1 MAMATP
7 GPVRVAF
14 WQATVFRRFWVSN
27 LLASFVQPLLYL
39 LGLGVGVG
47 ALVDRTA
54 RSTEVLGGVSYV
66 AYIAPGPDGHH
77 RDGRRVDREPVAD
90 PRWLHLEPR
99 VLRHL
104 GNPARPEPTSS
115 AATRCGWPF
124 GAWSPRPRWLRCWCC
139 SPTPE
144 SWGLIPSVPIAAF
157 TGVAFAMPLMA
168 FSAPRKLDGG
178 LRRRCSGSW
187 SIPLFLFGGAFYPIS
202 QLPEWTQVIIKILP
216 LWHGVELARG
226 FTVGDSTASTTIAH
240 IVVPCAWI
248 IAGTLLSYRFVRRRL
263 YV

>member
-7 GPVRVAF
+7 GPIRVVF
-14 WQATVFRRFWVSN
+14 WQAAIFRRFWVSN

-66 AYIAPGPDGHH
+66 AFIAPGLMITTAMAVASAESLWPILDGFIWSRAFFGISATPLGPKDIVGGHALWMAIRCMVIAIAVAAVLALFPDS
-77 RDGRRVDREPVAD
+77 R
-90 PRWLHLEPR
+90 
-99 VLRHL
+99 
-104 GNPARPEPTSS
+104 
-115 AATRCGWPF
+115 
-124 GAWSPRPRWLRCWCC
+124 
-139 SPTPE
+139 
-144 SWGLIPSVPIAAF
+144 SWGLVPGIPIAAL

-168 FSAPRKLDGG
+168 FAAPRESA
-178 LRRRCSGSW
+178 SGFPAMQRFVVV
-187 SIPLFLFGGAFYPIS
+187 PLFLFGGAFYPIT
-202 QLPEWTQVIIKILP
+202 QLPEWTQVVIKILP

-226 FTVGDSTASTTIAH
+226 FTVGNPTASTTIVHLA
-240 IVVPCAWI
+240 VLCAWTV
-248 IAGTLLSYRFVRRRL
+248 AGTLLSYRFVRRRL